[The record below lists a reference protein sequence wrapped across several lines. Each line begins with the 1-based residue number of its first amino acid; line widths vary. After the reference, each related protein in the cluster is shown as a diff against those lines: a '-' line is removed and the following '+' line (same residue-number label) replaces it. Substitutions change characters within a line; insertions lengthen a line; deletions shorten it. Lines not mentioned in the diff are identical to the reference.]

1 MVFSQMLSC
10 SFPNIFKAFW
20 FIVCLLLIVIPLGH
34 LACSSVRIHLN
45 WTNPNCQHFSQ
56 SVEAAHAAA
65 RIAASWNCLAR
76 DRCKEVQPQ
85 WILCQ
90 TEKASSSTILEHLVH
105 CSSAYVQFYDLGD
118 IFFSL
123 ITDWLR
129 LFNSILN
136 SDSNYL
142 LFFWAIGP
150 SKLNK
155 FNLGELEHR
164 IAFSTNL
171 ARLSICLSPKLLAL
185 ALCLTGLMQQEPW
198 STTWSLVS
206 WFHMYDCNGLTWWV
220 KGWAHS
226 QSWLAGDLLRHNR
239 RTFVLDCRNFVQDW
253 LSLTWSSGS
262 DAWPSLEDGEKRQT
276 NCWLP
281 SLTICQSR
289 IALHS

>member
-10 SFPNIFKAFW
+10 SFANIFKAFW
-20 FIVCLLLIVIPLGH
+20 FIVCLLLIVISLGH

-90 TEKASSSTILEHLVH
+90 TETASSSTILENLVH
-105 CSSAYVQFYDLGD
+105 CSSACVQFYDLGD
-118 IFFSL
+118 IFFSLNNQL

-142 LFFWAIGP
+142 LFFWVIGP
-150 SKLNK
+150 SKLNE
-155 FNLGELEHR
+155 LIYIGELEHHNN
-164 IAFSTNL
+164 ISHFL
-171 ARLSICLSPKLLAL
+171 PIWPGSPFA
-185 ALCLTGLMQQEPW
+185 CHQ
-198 STTWSLVS
+198 S
-206 WFHMYDCNGLTWWV
+206 
-220 KGWAHS
+220 
-226 QSWLAGDLLRHNR
+226 SWL
-239 RTFVLDCRNFVQDW
+239 
-253 LSLTWSSGS
+253 
-262 DAWPSLEDGEKRQT
+262 WP
-276 NCWLP
+276 CV
-281 SLTICQSR
+281 
-289 IALHS
+289 